1 MASVRETPAWRRYLR
16 FLGSDPA
23 ADVRDEL
30 EFHFAMRVEELVRGG
45 LPEAEARRRAGREF
59 GDVDGVRRELEEIG
73 RARLRRERRARGW
86 ESLGQDTRFAARAL
100 LGSPGF
106 AGVAVLTLALGIGAS
121 TAMFSVL
128 SGVLLRELPV
138 RDQDRV
144 AVLWTRA
151 PARDSDHLPLP
162 FRDLAALGERTRA
175 FQGVAGVAYQGAHE
189 QVLLDA
195 GRPLTVRATWVTG
208 GFFPL
213 LGVAPVHGRT
223 LLPSDDAPG
232 AAPVVVVSHGL
243 WRSYFGGDPAAVG
256 RALDWNGKRFTVVGV
271 MPRGFEYPARAEVWA
286 PVLPAFPGTLEAE
299 AHPAEVMVFDL
310 VGRLRPGV
318 TLRQAEEEAAAFLR
332 SGDPQRPPAL
342 RGGKPVLTPLPELV
356 AGDARATVWSA
367 VAAVGLLLLIACV
380 NVANLLLV
388 RGSARTRELAVRSA
402 LGAGRGRLVRQ
413 LLTESGVLALLGGV
427 LGTGLAFAAVR
438 VLVALAPPEL
448 PRREMIQVDAR
459 VLGFALAATAAAA
472 LVSGLLPAL
481 LSARGDAGAWLRG
494 GGRGASAG
502 PGAQAL
508 RHALVVGQVS
518 LAIVVVAGAGLLVRS
533 LLALQGAD
541 MGFNEERLLVLETTL
556 PPGILPERAARVAL
570 QEEMVARVGALP
582 GVAGA
587 AALPRPPF
595 SGEGG
600 WTAMYAGEGQTAEAQ
615 ATNPWVNFEVV
626 GPEYFRTLE
635 IPLRRGRAF
644 GGEDRDGAPPVAVVS
659 EAVARHTWPGADP
672 IGRRVKLGPQGAPGE
687 WHTVVGVVG
696 ETRYR
701 ELAEPQPS
709 LYLPVRQFGGPVPMT
724 LAVRTRADPAAVV
737 PRIRDALRQ
746 AHPELLVVGGGS
758 MRRLL
763 AEPLARPRFGTLL
776 LGGFAALTLLLAAV
790 GLYGVMAAT
799 VRQRTREMG
808 IRLALGARAEEVRG
822 LVLRQGMRLALLGCV
837 LGTIG
842 ALAGT
847 RALRSMLFGIRPGDP
862 ATFAA
867 VVGLILAVAALA
879 CWLPARRAGRV
890 DAVSALRAE

>member
-1 MASVRETPAWRRYLR
+1 MAMRETPTWRRYLR

-23 ADVRDEL
+23 ADVDDEL
-30 EFHFAMRVEELVRGG
+30 EFHFAMRVDDLVRRGM
-45 LPEAEARRRAGREF
+45 PEAEARRQAGREF

-73 RARLRRERRARGW
+73 RARARRERRARGW
-86 ESLGQDTRFAARAL
+86 ESLGQDARFAARAL
-100 LGSPGF
+100 LRGPGF
-106 AGVAVLTLALGIGAS
+106 AAVAALTLALGIGAS

-128 SGVLLRELPV
+128 NGVLLRELPV
-138 RDQDRV
+138 RAQDRV
-144 AVLWTRA
+144 VVLWTQA
-151 PARDSDHLPLP
+151 PARDSNHLPLSH
-162 FRDLAALGERTRA
+162 RELVALREQTRALGAVE
-175 FQGVAGVAYQGAHE
+175 GVAYQGAHE
-189 QVLLDA
+189 QVMLDA
-195 GRPLTVRATWVTG
+195 GRPLALRATWVTG

-213 LGVAPVHGRT
+213 LGVVPVHGRT
-223 LLPSDDAPG
+223 LLPTDDVPG

-243 WRSYFGGDPAAVG
+243 WRSHFGGDPAAVG
-256 RALDWNGKRFTVVGV
+256 RALEWNGKRFTVVGV
-271 MPRGFEYPARAEVWA
+271 MPRGFEYPKRAEVWA
-286 PVLPAFPGTLEAE
+286 PVLPAFPATLEAE

-318 TLRQAEEEAAAFLR
+318 AARQAREEFGAFLR
-332 SGDPQRPPAL
+332 AGDPQRPPAL
-342 RGGKPVLTPLPELV
+342 RGMKPVLTPLPELV
-356 AGDARATVWSA
+356 TGDARATVWA
-367 VAAVGLLLLIACV
+367 ATAAVGLLLLIACV

-388 RGSARTRELAVRSA
+388 RGSARARELAVRSA

-413 LLTESGVLALLGGV
+413 LLTESAVLAMLGGV

-448 PRREMIQVDAR
+448 PRREMIQVDGR
-459 VLGFALAATAAAA
+459 VLIFALAATAAAA
-472 LVSGLLPAL
+472 LVAGLLPAL
-481 LSARGDAGAWLRG
+481 LSARGEVGAWLRG

-508 RHALVVGQVS
+508 RHGLVVGQVS

-533 LLALQGAD
+533 LLALQGVD
-541 MGFNEERLLVLETTL
+541 MGFNGERLLVLETTL
-556 PPGILPERAARVAL
+556 PPGLLPERPAQVAL
-570 QEEMVARVGALP
+570 QEEMLARVGAVP

-600 WTAMYAGEGQTAEAQ
+600 WTAMYAGQGQTAEAQ

-635 IPLRRGRAF
+635 VPLRRGRAF
-644 GGEDRDGAPPVAVVS
+644 GAGDREGAPPVAVVS

-672 IGRRVKLGPQGAPGE
+672 IGQRVKLGPLDAPGE

-709 LYLPVRQFGGPVPMT
+709 LYLPTRQFEGPVPMT

-737 PRIRDALRQ
+737 PRIGGVLRQ
-746 AHPELLVVGGGS
+746 VHPELLLVGGGS
-758 MRRLL
+758 MRQLL

-776 LGGFAALTLLLAAV
+776 LGTFAAITLLLAAV
-790 GLYGVMAAT
+790 GLYGVMTAT
-799 VRQRTREMG
+799 VRQRTREIG

-822 LVLRQGMRLALLGCV
+822 LVLRQGMKLAALGCV
-837 LGTIG
+837 LGTAG

-847 RALRSMLFGIRPGDP
+847 RALRSMLFGIRPTDP
-862 ATFAA
+862 VTFAA
-867 VVGLILAVAALA
+867 VVGLILAVAVLA
-879 CWLPARRAGRV
+879 CCLPALRASRV
-890 DAVSALRAE
+890 DPVSALRAE